1 MKGETKKEGFE
12 MRIELH
18 AQLRSKNK
26 CLARIFMDFH
36 GFLILVGLLIGWAGM
51 AYADGIFIPAPGD
64 TDAGFSVKYQRVSV
78 EIHDQAAVTKI
89 EQVFRNEANRTR
101 EAIYIFPL
109 PKGAAISEFSMYVG
123 GERVEGKLLDKDE
136 ARRIYEDIVRR
147 RRDPA
152 LLEYADKGLFRA
164 RIFPIAPREE
174 KKVTLKYTELLRS
187 DNGTIQYLYP
197 LNTEKFSVTPLEN
210 VSIYVNLRSAQPLK
224 NIYSPSHDISVHRHG
239 ENSAEVSY
247 EASGVKPDRDFLLYY
262 STSADDVG
270 LTLLTQPEVDG
281 GYFLFLASPRAEW
294 MEKEITA
301 KDVVFVFDRTGSM
314 SGEKIQ
320 QARNALIFCLRAL
333 RPKDRFNVI
342 AFNESADSFRK
353 ELVEVK
359 GGTVD
364 TAVDFVEQIDAVG
377 GTNIDSALRESMRQ
391 FESSD
396 RPKYL
401 IFLTDGLPTVGE
413 TNIERILKDV
423 KDENRSRVRLFSF
436 GVGYDVNTHLLDR
449 LALDNSGAVEYVKP
463 GEDLEAKVSGFFRK
477 VSFPVLSDVR
487 IDFGGL
493 DAYDVLPATVPD
505 LFRGSQIVVAGR
517 YHEDDS
523 KVHITMSGIAGGKR
537 REFGRTF
544 NISGQAE
551 NDFIS
556 FIWASRRIGY
566 LIEEIRLHGENR
578 ELIDEIIRL
587 SKKFGIITEYT
598 SFLVREPEAFSATSD
613 YVHREFAQK
622 AMPSLAAQTGAISV
636 QGAGVAKKMK
646 EEDKVSYEY
655 IDANG
660 RVVKAN
666 QIRRVEGKVFYQLG
680 ERWIE
685 TDVEP
690 NTKALTI
697 KTYSDAYFRLLEKV
711 PSLGAIFAIG
721 EDVMFRVGKKVV
733 RISNKGKE
741 HLTNEELKQIIRS

>member
-1 MKGETKKEGFE
+1 

-18 AQLRSKNK
+18 AESRSKNK
-26 CLARIFMDFH
+26 FLARIFTDFR
-36 GFLILVGLLIGWAGM
+36 GFLILVGLLIGWVGM
-51 AYADGIFIPAPGD
+51 ANADGIFIPAPGD
-64 TDAGFSVKYQRVSV
+64 TDAGLSVKYQRVSV
-78 EIHDQAAVTKI
+78 EIRDQAAVTKI
-89 EQVFRNEANRTR
+89 EQVIRNEANRTR

-109 PKGAAISEFSMYVG
+109 PKGSAISEFSMFVG
-123 GERVEGKLLDKDE
+123 GEKVEGKLLDKDE

-152 LLEYADKGLFRA
+152 LLEYANEGLFRA
-164 RIFPIAPREE
+164 RIFPIAPYEE

-187 DNGTIQYLYP
+187 DNATIQYLYP
-197 LNTEKFSVTPLEN
+197 LNTEKFSVSPLEN
-210 VSIYVNLRSAQPLK
+210 VSIYINLRSAQPLK

-270 LTLLTQPEVDG
+270 LTLLTQPEGDG

-294 MEKEITA
+294 MEKEIAA

-333 RPKDRFNVI
+333 HSKDRFNVI

-353 ELVEVK
+353 ELVEIK

-364 TAVDFVEQIDAVG
+364 TAVDFVERIDAMG

-449 LALDNSGAVEYVKP
+449 LGSDNSGAVEYVKP

-487 IDFGGL
+487 IDFGRL
-493 DAYDVLPATVPD
+493 NAYDVFPSTFPD

-517 YHEDDS
+517 YRGHGD
-523 KVHITMSGIAGGKR
+523 VRITMSGIAGGKK
-537 REFGRTF
+537 REFRQAF
-544 NISGQAE
+544 NIARWAE
-551 NDFIS
+551 NDFVPV
-556 FIWASRRIGY
+556 IWASRRIGC

-598 SFLVREPEAFSATSD
+598 SFLVREPEAFSATPHE
-613 YVHREFAQK
+613 VRREFAET
-622 AMPSLAAQTGAISV
+622 AMPALEATTGKISV

-660 RVVKAN
+660 GVVKAN
-666 QIRRVEGKVFYQLG
+666 QIRRVDGKVFYQLG
-680 ERWIE
+680 KRWIE
-685 TDVEP
+685 TDVDP
-690 NTKALTI
+690 DTKALTI
-697 KTYSDAYFRLLEKV
+697 KTYSDAYFRLLEKM

-721 EDVMFRVGKKVV
+721 DDFMFRIGEKII
-733 RISNKGKE
+733 RIGGNGKE
-741 HLTNEELKQIIRS
+741 HLTDEELKQINGS